1 MSVCARERGTEEQRE
16 GDFKM
21 VEIEGGWQNGQ
32 EDEEDTSPYE
42 EEEIEWGWQNEQE
55 EEDTL
60 PNEQEE
66 VRAKAS
72 QRN

>member
-1 MSVCARERGTEEQRE
+1 MRECVGVSVCARERGTEEQRE

-21 VEIEGGWQNGQ
+21 VEIEGGRQNGQ
-32 EDEEDTSPYE
+32 ED
-42 EEEIEWGWQNEQE
+42 